1 MKGLTPKTIADACE
15 GKYFGPED
23 AINIEI
29 KNVVI
34 DSRQAGDGTL
44 FIPIKGQRVDGHDYI
59 KQVFEKGAACVLS
72 EKELTDVN
80 GKPYVLVKST
90 KTAIRLLAKYYLD
103 VLGIKVVGITGSVG
117 KTSTKEMVASVLS
130 QRYNTLKTAGNF
142 NNEIGLPLTVFRLT
156 EENEVAVLEM
166 GVDHFGDMDMLAEIA
181 RPYIGVF
188 TTIAEC
194 HLDNLGDRDGVLR
207 AKTEMFKYMPE
218 GARVVVNADDDKLC
232 TIDSVNGYKTI
243 RVSVNNKED
252 VFATEIVPRGI
263 EGTDCCIHIGDEII
277 DVHIAIPGKH
287 MVHNALSAAAVGKL
301 LGLSNQEIKKG
312 IEAADTIAGRCHIV
326 HRRGIT
332 IIDDCYNANPKSMRA
347 AIELLSMAETRKIAI
362 LGDMFELGS
371 DELELHY
378 NIGKYA
384 VEKGIDYII
393 CIGERSTYMAKGA
406 KDALDFIEKD
416 SKSRLCKVISISD
429 LDAVKDIIENLL
441 KPDDIVLLK
450 ASHGMEFNKIL
461 DMI

>member
-1 MKGLTPKTIADACE
+1 
-15 GKYFGPED
+15 
-23 AINIEI
+23 
-29 KNVVI
+29 
-34 DSRQAGDGTL
+34 
-44 FIPIKGQRVDGHDYI
+44 
-59 KQVFEKGAACVLS
+59 
-72 EKELTDVN
+72 
-80 GKPYVLVKST
+80 
-90 KTAIRLLAKYYLD
+90 
-103 VLGIKVVGITGSVG
+103 
-117 KTSTKEMVASVLS
+117 
-130 QRYNTLKTAGNF
+130 
-142 NNEIGLPLTVFRLT
+142 
-156 EENEVAVLEM
+156 
-166 GVDHFGDMDMLAEIA
+166 
-181 RPYIGVF
+181 
-188 TTIAEC
+188 
-194 HLDNLGDRDGVLR
+194 
-207 AKTEMFKYMPE
+207 MFKYMPE

-252 VFATEIVPRGI
+252 VFAAEIVPRGI

-301 LGLSNQEIKKG
+301 LGLSSQEIKKG

-347 AIELLSMAETRKIAI
+347 AIELLSMAETRKVAI